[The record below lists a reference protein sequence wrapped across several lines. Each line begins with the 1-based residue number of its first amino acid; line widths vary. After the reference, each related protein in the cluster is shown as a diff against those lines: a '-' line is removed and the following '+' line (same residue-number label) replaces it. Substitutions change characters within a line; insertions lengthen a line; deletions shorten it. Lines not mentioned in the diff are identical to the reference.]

1 MVDREQCGRLDKR
14 DIAFFRKLALQ
25 CLIDRFTHFHAA
37 ARQIPAGNIGVT
49 HEEYPP
55 GAVKGGRPHA
65 QRQRPLGNKEPV
77 QKPLEDAARQAPMFF
92 LAVGRTGS
100 RRRHGFLPIDPRAAM
115 SCAMFRL
122 AHISDI
128 HLGPLP
134 KLSARELASKRIT
147 GYVNWHRNRRKRLF
161 GNILESLLDDIR
173 SAGPDHLAVTG
184 DLVNLAAKAEIEAA
198 TGWLA
203 ETGDPQSVSVVPG
216 NHDAYVPGAFEALCH
231 AWRPYMLGDDMA
243 LSTGGDN
250 LFPYRRVRGN
260 VALIGVSTASATPP
274 FSANGLFGRRQA
286 LALRQQLVDAENEGL
301 FRVVMIHHPPV
312 RGAAKTH
319 KRMIGIR
326 RFGAVMRSAGAE
338 LVLHGHTHLDTL
350 YRLPGKNRD
359 VPVVGVPS
367 ASEAPGGH
375 RPPAGYNL
383 FTISG
388 EPGAWTC
395 TLDRHGLDEKSEH
408 FQVTSSQEL

>member
-1 MVDREQCGRLDKR
+1 
-14 DIAFFRKLALQ
+14 
-25 CLIDRFTHFHAA
+25 
-37 ARQIPAGNIGVT
+37 
-49 HEEYPP
+49 
-55 GAVKGGRPHA
+55 
-65 QRQRPLGNKEPV
+65 
-77 QKPLEDAARQAPMFF
+77 
-92 LAVGRTGS
+92 
-100 RRRHGFLPIDPRAAM
+100 
-115 SCAMFRL
+115 MFRL

-161 GNILESLLDDIR
+161 GNVLEALLDDIR

-216 NHDAYVPGAFEALCH
+216 NHDAYVPGAFEALSH

-243 LSTGGDN
+243 LSTSGDN

-286 LALRQQLVDAENEGL
+286 LALREHLQETANRGL
-301 FRVVMIHHPPV
+301 FRVVLIHHPPV
-312 RGAAKTH
+312 RGAAAAH
-319 KRMIGIR
+319 KRMLGIR
-326 RFGAVMRSAGAE
+326 RFAAVMRSAGAE
-338 LVLHGHTHLDTL
+338 LVLHGHTHLATL
-350 YRLPGKNRD
+350 YRLPGKDRD

-383 FTISG
+383 FTIGG

-395 TLDRHGLDEKSEH
+395 TLDRHGLDAKAEH
-408 FQVTSSQEL
+408 FTVVSSEEL